1 MLRNIRVVYHM
12 SRLLSMYMLL
22 WCTFGISVVVLF
34 SKVKLL
40 IVFVHSQLQLLPEN
54 YSKESY
60 ANSSLGRRRI
70 NAMVEKNSHSV
81 IIPPLSFYLLFIGHM
96 SVACRKQITRTPLK
110 PIKAVMH
117 RLSHIIN
124 LLISYRIS
132 LKYICFRQTRDT
144 EIKL

>member
-1 MLRNIRVVYHM
+1 
-12 SRLLSMYMLL
+12 MYAKKHQG
-22 WCTFGISVVVLF
+22 CVSHEQVT
-34 SKVKLL
+34 K
-40 IVFVHSQLQLLPEN
+40 QLLPEN

-124 LLISYRIS
+124 LLIRIS